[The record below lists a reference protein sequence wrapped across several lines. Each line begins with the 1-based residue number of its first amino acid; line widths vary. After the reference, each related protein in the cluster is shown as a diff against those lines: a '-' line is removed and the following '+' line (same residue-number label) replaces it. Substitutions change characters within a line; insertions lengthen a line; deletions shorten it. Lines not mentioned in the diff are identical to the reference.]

1 MLDVHQRMIRRLEQ
15 VAGLHREIEF
25 LPSDDV
31 LAERR
36 QAHRGLLAPE
46 LAVIMAYCKISLYT
60 ELLASDLPED
70 PFLAYDDLKRY
81 FPPPL
86 PERYAPEMRLHRLRR
101 EIIAT
106 VVANQ
111 LVDRAGTTY
120 AFRLAEETGAS
131 AASIARAFAVAREV
145 LEMRDLWKQVEAL
158 DNQVPAEVQ
167 LSMLIDARRLVERAT
182 RWLLRSNTE
191 KIDIAF
197 TARYFAD
204 GARMLSEALP
214 QVLSGTEREGF
225 DIRAGELSGA
235 GVPDELA
242 LRVASL
248 PAMLAGFDIVEVGEA
263 LGRDPRVVMETYFQ
277 LGSRLQLDW
286 LRDRIIELPRANRW
300 QALARSALRDDLYNL
315 VRVLTQEVL
324 EIAGP
329 GVGCQP
335 AIDAWLE
342 YHATGVERCLKMLA
356 EIRAARAYDTTTLPV
371 ALREVRNLIR
381 ALPQGGVVASA
392 ASITMAG

>member
-1 MLDVHQRMIRRLEQ
+1 
-15 VAGLHREIEF
+15 
-25 LPSDDV
+25 
-31 LAERR
+31 
-36 QAHRGLLAPE
+36 
-46 LAVIMAYCKISLYT
+46 
-60 ELLASDLPED
+60 
-70 PFLAYDDLKRY
+70 
-81 FPPPL
+81 
-86 PERYAPEMRLHRLRR
+86 
-101 EIIAT
+101 
-106 VVANQ
+106 
-111 LVDRAGTTY
+111 
-120 AFRLAEETGAS
+120 
-131 AASIARAFAVAREV
+131 
-145 LEMRDLWKQVEAL
+145 
-158 DNQVPAEVQ
+158 
-167 LSMLIDARRLVERAT
+167 
-182 RWLLRSNTE
+182 
-191 KIDIAF
+191 
-197 TARYFAD
+197 
-204 GARMLSEALP
+204 MLSEALP

-225 DIRAGELSGA
+225 DIRVGELSGA

-242 LRVASL
+242 MRVASL

-342 YHATGVERCLKMLA
+342 YHAAGVERCLKMLA